1 MNRGMISKKCG
12 CRRYKIT
19 WLCTFPNC
27 SDSFFCKKCRK
38 NHNRRHEE
46 NFYPIRELLED
57 DQEEDQDSFEFE
69 KEEKEKLF
77 CKIDDEI
84 EKLQDEFDEKM
95 KEIRKKQRQNI
106 NEFTIKS
113 NSKSQQNA
121 LSEYRRKVLDN
132 PHDET
137 SLKKLGREYHKSL
150 QESNVQNV
158 DRRKIFE
165 KYKDDINH
173 RYDNFNDD
181 LQRIFKFLA
190 DKRMYPTRNGISKE
204 KLENS
209 EEMDLVESEVRNSTI
224 PKEWDKEDP
233 MDEVNKSLHIIRQ
246 NTYNEKKKREE

>member
-1 MNRGMISKKCG
+1 MISKKCG

-27 SDSFFCKKCRK
+27 NDPFFCKKCRK

-46 NFYPIRELLED
+46 NFYPIRELLEED
-57 DQEEDQDSFEFE
+57 HEEEHEAFEFE
-69 KEEKEKLF
+69 QQEKEKLF
-77 CKIDDEI
+77 RKIDDEI

-95 KEIRKKQRQNI
+95 KKIRKEQRQNI
-106 NEFTIKS
+106 TDFSMKS
-113 NSKSQQNA
+113 TQKSQQNI

-137 SLKKLGREYHKSL
+137 SLKRLGREYHKSL

-165 KYKDDINH
+165 KYREDIDH
-173 RYDNFNDD
+173 RYYHFNSD
-181 LQRIFKFLA
+181 LQRIFKYLG
-190 DKRMYPTRNGISKE
+190 DKQEYPARNGENPRKE
-204 KLENS
+204 QANS
-209 EEMDLVESEVRNSTI
+209 EELDLVESEVRNSTI
-224 PKEWDKEDP
+224 PKEWEKDDP
-233 MDEVNKSLHIIRQ
+233 MEEVNKSLHIIRQ